1 METDNKKNN
10 KLRKGTEN
18 GSETLVG
25 QVAPNSAEPRKEYLI
40 DAAGKRLGRVATE
53 AASVLIGKNSPD
65 FAKNIMPEV
74 TVRIDNASKMDIPPH
89 RAKDIYQSYS
99 GYPGG
104 RRTETLEH
112 LGKRLGYAEVLLR
125 TISGMLPK
133 NKLRKPT
140 LHNLKIT
147 E

>member
-1 METDNKKNN
+1 MSS
-10 KLRKGTEN
+10 EN
-18 GSETLVG
+18 TK
-25 QVAPNSAEPRKEYLI
+25 KEYVI
-40 DAAGKRLGRVATE
+40 DASGKRLGRIATE

-65 FAKNIMPEV
+65 FSKNEIANVEV
-74 TVRIDNASKMDIPPH
+74 VIENASKMDIPEH
-89 RAKDIYQSYS
+89 REKDTYQSYS

-104 RRTETLEH
+104 LRSETLIH
-112 LGKRLGYAEVLLR
+112 LAKRLGYAEVLKR

-140 LHNLKIT
+140 LHNLKVK